1 MEEEKKKK
9 KKEGDKEEPEELDFG
24 FGKITLGGIFK
35 GLGKLIDLASVVAEK
50 GEELKREGEFKGTTK
65 GGQEIRG
72 VYGFNIKTLAGGKP
86 EIRTFGNIKRTPQ
99 GPVVK
104 EAREPMVDLF
114 DEGKEIRLI
123 AELPG
128 VSETAIHTEL
138 SGDILT
144 LRAEENGKKYYK
156 EILLPSPVKAETL
169 QKTFKNGI
177 LEIRLEKK

>member
-1 MEEEKKKK
+1 MDEEEKKKK
-9 KKEGDKEEPEELDFG
+9 KSEEEREELDFG

-86 EIRTFGNIKRTPQ
+86 EIRTFGNIKKTPQ

-104 EAREPMVDLF
+104 ETREPMVDIF
-114 DEGKEIRLI
+114 DEGKELLMV

-128 VSETAIHTEL
+128 MSETAIRTEL
-138 SGDILT
+138 NGDILT
-144 LRAEENGKKYYK
+144 LSAEESGKKYYK

-169 QKTFKNGI
+169 RKTFKNGI
-177 LEIRLEKK
+177 LEIRFEKK

>member
-1 MEEEKKKK
+1 MGEEEKRKKK
-9 KKEGDKEEPEELDFG
+9 SEEESEELDFG

-65 GGQEIRG
+65 SGKEVRG
-72 VYGFNIKTLAGGKP
+72 VYGFNIRTLAGGKP
-86 EIRTFGNIKRTPQ
+86 EIRTFGNIKKTPQ

-104 EAREPMVDLF
+104 ETREPMVDLF
-114 DEGKEIRLI
+114 DEGKEIRVI

-128 VSETAIHTEL
+128 VSEAAIQTEL

-144 LRAEENGKKYYK
+144 LSAEENGKKYHK
-156 EILLPSPVKAETL
+156 EVLLPSPVKAETL
-169 QKTFKNGI
+169 QKNFKNGI
-177 LEIRLEKK
+177 LEIRFEKK